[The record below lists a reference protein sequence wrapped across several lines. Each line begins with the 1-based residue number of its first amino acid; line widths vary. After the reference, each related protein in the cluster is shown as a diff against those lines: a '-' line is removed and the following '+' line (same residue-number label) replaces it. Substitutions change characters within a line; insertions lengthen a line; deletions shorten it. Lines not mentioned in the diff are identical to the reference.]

1 MCEESI
7 VLLFIPFIIRAS
19 YRSEFP
25 ACSHYLLF
33 QKALEDRS
41 GSIFTSLQIK
51 ALKTRFSGV
60 KYPLDFILIYPL
72 VMGCLDYCN
81 SLLYGLQRNNINIK
95 LQCPQNMAA
104 SLMRN
109 FVRFCQITPVL
120 YQLHWLAISVR
131 IKFKVI
137 LLRFKAIYGEVL
149 PQP

>member
-1 MCEESI
+1 MITVESNQLCEKNPSPCFLHH
-7 VLLFIPFIIRAS
+7 LLFGRAI
-19 YRSEFP
+19 
-25 ACSHYLLF
+25 A
-33 QKALEDRS
+33 QKALEDSS

-60 KYPLDFILIYPL
+60 KYPLDFSLIYPV

-81 SLLYGLQRNNINIK
+81 SLLYGLQRNNVNK